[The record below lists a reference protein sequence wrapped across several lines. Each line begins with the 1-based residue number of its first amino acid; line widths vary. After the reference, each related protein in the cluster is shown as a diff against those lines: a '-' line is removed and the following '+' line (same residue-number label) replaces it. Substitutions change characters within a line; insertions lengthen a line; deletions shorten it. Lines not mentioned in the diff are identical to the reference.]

1 MPSTDFP
8 FGYNLFAK
16 ELPMPASVTT
26 GMPNTTATY
35 YGSPKKKPAKKVKK
49 SKK

>member
-1 MPSTDFP
+1 MPS
-8 FGYNLFAK
+8 
-16 ELPMPASVTT
+16 SVTT

-35 YGSPKKKPAKKVKK
+35 YGSKNPKTKKPKKS

>member
-1 MPSTDFP
+1 MPV
-8 FGYNLFAK
+8 L
-16 ELPMPASVTT
+16 PASVTT

-35 YGSPKKKPAKKVKK
+35 YGSKKPKAKKPSKKKS